1 MVIKTFST
9 PIEHTVLYIC
19 TLDSTVSGNI
29 QVVCYDSLGYNEK
42 RVKEEVGYWTSH
54 CDQVVRYL
62 MNRNGVDSS
71 TASEP

>member
-1 MVIKTFST
+1 MVIKTFLK

-29 QVVCYDSLGYNEK
+29 QVVCYDSLGYNEE
-42 RVKEEVGYWTSH
+42 RVKEEMGFWTSR

-62 MNRNGVDSS
+62 MNRDGMDSS
-71 TASEP
+71 TVSDI